1 MMDEHDI
8 LALLLRHDEDGLEAA
23 LTQYGSRLRAIAAGI
38 IGVESAEECVND
50 ALLNAWNAIPPEQ
63 PTHLR
68 AYLCKLTRNAALNR
82 YALETAKK
90 RGGAAMEAS
99 IEELAECL
107 PAAEDPAKAVE
118 EKALSEAISR
128 FLWQQKPRSRGLFL
142 ARYFYAMPIRDIALR
157 FSMREGAVKSAL
169 RRSRE
174 ALHTYLT
181 KEGFF

>member
-1 MMDEHDI
+1 MDEQDI
-8 LALLLRHDEDGLEAA
+8 LALLLQHDEDGLDAA
-23 LTQYGSRLRAIAAGI
+23 LKQYGKRLHAIAAGI
-38 IGVESAEECVND
+38 VGIESAEECVND
-50 ALLNAWNAIPPEQ
+50 ALLNAWSAIPPEE
-63 PTHLR
+63 PRHLR

-90 RGGAAMEAS
+90 RGGAATEAS
-99 IEELAECL
+99 IEELEECL
-107 PAAEDPAKAVE
+107 PAAENPAKTVE
-118 EKALSEAISR
+118 EAALSEAISR
-128 FLWQQKPRSRGLFL
+128 FLWQQKPRSRRLFL

-174 ALHTYLT
+174 ALHTYLI

>member
-38 IGVESAEECVND
+38 VGMESAEECVND
-50 ALLNAWNAIPPEQ
+50 ALFNAWNAIPPEE

-82 YALETAKK
+82 YAQERAKK
-90 RGGAAMEAS
+90 RGGTAIDAS
-99 IEELAECL
+99 MEELAECL
-107 PAAEDPAKAVE
+107 PVAEDPAKTVE

-128 FLWQQKPRSRGLFL
+128 FLWQQKPRNRRLFL
-142 ARYFYAMPIRDIALR
+142 ARYFYAMSIRDIALR
-157 FSMREGAVKSAL
+157 FSLGEGAVKSAL

-174 ALHTYLT
+174 ALHTYLI

>member
-1 MMDEHDI
+1 MDERDI

-23 LTQYGSRLRAIAAGI
+23 LTQYGKRLHAIAADI
-38 IGVESAEECVND
+38 IGNESAEECVND
-50 ALLNAWNAIPPEQ
+50 ALLNAWNAIPPEEPQ
-63 PTHLR
+63 HLR

-82 YALETAKK
+82 YEQENAKK
-90 RGGAAMEAS
+90 RGGAAIDAS

-107 PAAEDPAKAVE
+107 PASEDPAKAVE
-118 EKALSEAISR
+118 ERALSEAITG
-128 FLWQQKPRSRGLFL
+128 FLRQQKPRCRKLFL

-157 FSMREGAVKSAL
+157 FSMSEGAVKSAL

>member
-1 MMDEHDI
+1 MDEQDI
-8 LALLLRHDEDGLEAA
+8 LALLLQHDEDGLDAA
-23 LTQYGSRLRAIAAGI
+23 LKQYGKRLHAIAAGI
-38 IGVESAEECVND
+38 VGIESAEECVND
-50 ALLNAWNAIPPEQ
+50 ALLNAWNAIPPEE
-63 PTHLR
+63 PRHLR

-107 PAAEDPAKAVE
+107 PEAEDPAKTVE
-118 EKALSEAISR
+118 EKALSEAING
-128 FLWQQKPRSRGLFL
+128 FLRQQKPRSRSLFL
-142 ARYFYAMPIRDIALR
+142 ARYFYAMPIRDIASR
-157 FSMREGAVKSAL
+157 FSMGEGAVKSAL